1 MDMALTIEEFHDLLT
16 SEQNESPLLSAL
28 RKLTGIEDLQV
39 ITRLAAEPLTNW
51 AGWSGG

>member
-1 MDMALTIEEFHDLLT
+1 MEMTLTIEEFHKLLT

-28 RKLTGIEDLQV
+28 RKLTGFDEPEE
-39 ITRLAAEPLTNW
+39 ITRPAAEPLLHW